1 VKRRL
6 RVAVVQRVEVAVMA
20 WVACRARV
28 CGGSFAPLGQSG
40 DWAWFDGLRDAQS
53 SIASPVATLRRPAGA
68 RMVWGGWLGHDF
80 S

>member
-53 SIASPVATLRRPAGA
+53 GIASPAATFRRPVGA
-68 RMVWGGWLGHDF
+68 KRGGA